1 MEEAVKK
8 QGNKQEEDTNPAMH
22 WANKAFEVWSAYA
35 DANLK
40 VTRQLTDFAANA
52 AKESV
57 SLYAELQAA
66 NVEALQEG
74 QAYVMKR
81 MSDMPEEMKNPK
93 DTWQKAMQAFGN
105 SAEKLSKLAQSNT
118 HAVMRS
124 TEQYWLTAQQTGN
137 GIRDAYTQAY
147 EKLATLYTP
156 A

>member
-1 MEEAVKK
+1 MENTTQQSTGKTENAAN
-8 QGNKQEEDTNPAMH
+8 QAMN
-22 WANKAFEVWSAYA
+22 WANKVFEVWSAYT

-40 VTRQLTDFAANA
+40 ATRQLTDFAANA
-52 AKESV
+52 TKESV

-81 MSDMPEEMKNPK
+81 INDLPQEMQNPK
-93 DTWQKAMQAFGN
+93 DAYQKAMQEFGT
-105 SAEKLSKLAQSNT
+105 STEKFGKLVQSNS

-124 TEQYWLTAQQTGN
+124 AEQYCLTAQQTGN
-137 GIRDAYTQAY
+137 GIRDTYTKAY
-147 EKLATLYTP
+147 EKLVSLYTP

>member
-1 MEEAVKK
+1 MEEVPKR
-8 QGNKQEEDTNPAMH
+8 PASNSEATHSAMN

-57 SLYAELQAA
+57 SLYAELQSA

-81 MSDMPEEMKNPK
+81 LSDMPEEMKNPQ
-93 DTWQKAMQAFGN
+93 DACQKAMNEFGS
-105 SAEKLSKLAQSNT
+105 SAEKFSKLVQSNT

-124 TEQYWLTAQQTGN
+124 TEQYCLTAQQTGN
-137 GIRDAYTQAY
+137 GIKDTYTQAY
-147 EKLATLYTP
+147 GKLAALYTSS
-156 A
+156 